1 MAALNRPDD
10 QFGAEMRVSVAL
22 FLLSLAGMIGG
33 AWLIGQWC
41 VGVVLLVWSA
51 ALGAFALLR
60 NSPESPSQEELQAG
74 REAVRLR
81 ARQAS

>member
-1 MAALNRPDD
+1 
-10 QFGAEMRVSVAL
+10 MRVSVAL

-41 VGVVLLVWSA
+41 VGVVLVAWSA

-60 NSPESPSQEELQAG
+60 NSPEAAASQEELQAG

-81 ARQAS
+81 ARQSA